1 MSTDK
6 VSRSSLGA
14 EISKMKSA
22 RKVNWISLYQ
32 DLAKNGIVSIK
43 PSNLFCRDGRNVVKI
58 PKKKRSKR
66 RSRKRKHLCIKITLP
81 YFSRKNDKSFCTF
94 LKTKGWTIV
103 CSTSFE
109 DPIFK
114 LWENTRLIE
123 GNCQSQDKLLK
134 FNLVHKNVL
143 SVHQNARNSHI
154 KI

>member
-6 VSRSSLGA
+6 SSQSSLGA
-14 EISKMKSA
+14 EISKMN
-22 RKVNWISLYQ
+22 RQGKVNWISLYQ
-32 DLAKNGIVSIK
+32 DLAKNGIVITK
-43 PSNLFCRDGRNVVKI
+43 PSNLFCRDGRNVVKT
-58 PKKKRSKR
+58 PKKRSKR
-66 RSRKRKHLCIKITLP
+66 RSKKRKHLRIKITLP
-81 YFSRKNDKSFCTF
+81 YFSRKNDKSFRAF
-94 LKTKGWTIV
+94 LKTKGWSIV

-123 GNCQSQDKLLK
+123 GNRHSQDKLLR

-143 SVHQNARNSHI
+143 SVHQNASNSDI

>member
-6 VSRSSLGA
+6 SSQSNLGA
-14 EISKMKSA
+14 EISKMN
-22 RKVNWISLYQ
+22 RQGKVNWISLYQ

-43 PSNLFCRDGRNVVKI
+43 PSNLFCRDDKKAVKT

-66 RSRKRKHLCIKITLP
+66 RSRKRKHLRIKITLP
-81 YFSRKNDKSFCTF
+81 YFSRKNDKSFRAF
-94 LKTKGWTIV
+94 LKTKGWSIV

-123 GNCQSQDKLLK
+123 GNRQSQDKLLR
-134 FNLVHKNVL
+134 FNLVHKNFC
-143 SVHQNARNSHI
+143 QCTKMQEIRI
-154 KI
+154 

>member
-6 VSRSSLGA
+6 SSQSNLGA
-14 EISKMKSA
+14 EISKMN
-22 RKVNWISLYQ
+22 RQGKVNWISLYQ
-32 DLAKNGIVSIK
+32 DLAKTGIVITK
-43 PSNLFCRDGRNVVKI
+43 PSNLFCRDDKNVVKT

-66 RSRKRKHLCIKITLP
+66 RSRKRKHLRIKITLP
-81 YFSRKNDKSFCTF
+81 YFPRKNDKSFCAF
-94 LKTKGWTIV
+94 LKTKGWSIV

-123 GNCQSQDKLLK
+123 GNRQSRDKLLR

>member
-6 VSRSSLGA
+6 SSQSNLGA
-14 EISKMKSA
+14 EISKMN
-22 RKVNWISLYQ
+22 RQGKVNWISLYQ
-32 DLAKNGIVSIK
+32 DLAKTGIVITK
-43 PSNLFCRDGRNVVKI
+43 PSNLFCRDDKNVVKI
-58 PKKKRSKR
+58 PKKR
-66 RSRKRKHLCIKITLP
+66 RSRKRKHLRIKITLP
-81 YFSRKNDKSFCTF
+81 YFSRKNDKSFRAF
-94 LKTKGWTIV
+94 LKTKGWSIV
-103 CSTSFE
+103 CITSFE

-123 GNCQSQDKLLK
+123 GNRQSQDKLLK